1 MEIRFKRPWY
11 MGAISYLNENLGPIL
26 ATVGLI
32 SAMIA
37 VSVLIVKCC
46 NDDIDKEDKRNA
58 AATYV
63 FEYVESEHFKTKK
76 LVFKGPE
83 KDVYADTTYL
93 EFGTVDFYG
102 KVSTYLDSSMQ
113 WHKLASVEDVHKII
127 KFYRVKKPKQTAKKQ
142 GKESEAKAAHRHN
155 KE

>member
-46 NDDIDKEDKRNA
+46 NDDIDKEDKRNTT
-58 AATYV
+58 ATYV
-63 FEYVESEHFKTKK
+63 FEYVESKHFKDKK

-93 EFGTVDFYG
+93 YHGIVDFYG
-102 KVSTYLDSSMQ
+102 KVSTYFSDSMK
-113 WHKLASVEDVHKII
+113 WHVLARVEDVHKVK
-127 KFYRVKKPKQTAKKQ
+127 KFYGFRNQTAKKQ
-142 GKESEAKAAHRHN
+142 GKESKAKAVHRHH
-155 KE
+155 KK

>member
-46 NDDIDKEDKRNA
+46 NDDIDKEDKRNKS
-58 AATYV
+58 ATYV
-63 FEYVESEHFKTKK
+63 FEYVESEHFKAKK
-76 LVFKGPE
+76 LVFKGPD

-113 WHKLASVEDVHKII
+113 WHELARVEDAHKII
-127 KFYRVKKPKQTAKKQ
+127 KFYRVKKSNQTAKKQ
-142 GKESEAKAAHRHN
+142 GKESEAKAAHRHH
-155 KE
+155 KR

>member
-46 NDDIDKEDKRNA
+46 NDDIDKEDKRNTS
-58 AATYV
+58 ATYF

-83 KDVYADTTYL
+83 KDVYADTVHL
-93 EFGTVDFYG
+93 HFGIVNFYG

-113 WHKLASVEDVHKII
+113 WHELARVEDAHKII

-142 GKESEAKAAHRHN
+142 GKESEAKAIHRHH
-155 KE
+155 KR

>member
-11 MGAISYLNENLGPIL
+11 MVVVSYLNENLGPIL

-37 VSVLIVKCC
+37 VTFLIVKCC
-46 NDDIDKEDKRNA
+46 NDDIDKEDKRNT

-63 FEYVESEHFKTKK
+63 FEYVESEHFYTKK

-83 KDVYADTTYL
+83 KDVYADTTYA

-127 KFYRVKKPKQTAKKQ
+127 KFYRVKKPKQSAKKQ
-142 GKESEAKAAHRHN
+142 GKESKTKATHRHH
-155 KE
+155 KR

>member
-11 MGAISYLNENLGPIL
+11 MRAISYLNENLGPIL

-46 NDDIDKEDKRNA
+46 NDDIDKEDKRNTS
-58 AATYV
+58 ATYV

-76 LVFKGPE
+76 MVFKGPE

-113 WHKLASVEDVHKII
+113 WHKLASVEGVHKIK
-127 KFYRVKKPKQTAKKQ
+127 KFYGFRNQTAKKQ
-142 GKESEAKAAHRHN
+142 GKESETKAAHRHN

>member
-11 MGAISYLNENLGPIL
+11 MGAISYLNENLSPIL
-26 ATVGLI
+26 ATFGLI

-46 NDDIDKEDKRNA
+46 NDDIDKEDKRNTT
-58 AATYV
+58 ATYV

-76 LVFKGPE
+76 LVFKGPD

-127 KFYRVKKPKQTAKKQ
+127 KFYGFKEPKHATNKQ
-142 GKESEAKAAHRHN
+142 KKESETKVANAHN
-155 KE
+155 KK